1 MMVGVKG
8 NSYVR
13 LIVSWLMI
21 TVLVMFCSISIAR
34 ADESDQKGSSAKV
47 MEAFEKQATQNKID
61 EPSAIQKKQRT
72 MFFLGVS
79 LLILLLVTGAL
90 GIAMGIYGKQV
101 FMLHMV
107 SAGLTITLAFVH
119 AIVGVI
125 WFYPF

>member
-8 NSYVR
+8 NAYVR

-61 EPSAIQKKQRT
+61 GPSAIQKKT
-72 MFFLGVS
+72 ADNVFFGGV
-79 LLILLLVTGAL
+79 VAD
-90 GIAMGIYGKQV
+90 IASCYR
-101 FMLHMV
+101 
-107 SAGLTITLAFVH
+107 SARNCDGD
-119 AIVGVI
+119 I
-125 WFYPF
+125 W